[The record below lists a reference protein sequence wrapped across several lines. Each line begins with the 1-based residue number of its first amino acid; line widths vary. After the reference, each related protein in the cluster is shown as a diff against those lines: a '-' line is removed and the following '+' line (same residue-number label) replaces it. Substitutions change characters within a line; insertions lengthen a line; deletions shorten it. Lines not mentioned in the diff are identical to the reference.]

1 MKKIEKDK
9 ITITVDA
16 RILRLA
22 QNILDD
28 LGCSLN
34 DAVNAYLY
42 QILYTQSIPF
52 PQRLPSDKEWEK
64 FDLCLKISEG
74 LIDVEKGRIIS
85 GEQVFERLRKRL
97 DELISKNHLSENS
110 EI

>member
-16 RILRLA
+16 RVLRLA

-34 DAVNAYLY
+34 DAVNANLY
-42 QILYTQSIPF
+42 QIFYTKSIPF
-52 PQRLPSDKEWEK
+52 PLKLPSDKEWEK
-64 FDLCLKISEG
+64 FDLCQKYR
-74 LIDVEKGRIIS
+74 KG
-85 GEQVFERLRKRL
+85 
-97 DELISKNHLSENS
+97 
-110 EI
+110 